1 MIMKVLII
9 DDDEDDTLILS
20 DALKNVWPHVS
31 CQISPSHGQW
41 KTYLEDSE
49 TAPDIIFI
57 DAFPL
62 RGKKCFE
69 ELTNLD
75 IRDHF
80 KIIVYTDESRPLE
93 IDGYKNMGASEI
105 LMKTGN
111 YEELK
116 MSLSLLKST

>member
-1 MIMKVLII
+1 MKVLII

-20 DALKNVWPHVS
+20 DALKNVWPDSS
-31 CQISPSHGQW
+31 CHISGSHGEW
-41 KTYLEDSE
+41 KMYLQNKE
-49 TAPDIIFI
+49 TVPDIIFI

-75 IRDHF
+75 IGNDL

-93 IDGYKNMGASEI
+93 IKEYKSMGASEI
-105 LMKTGN
+105 LLKTGN

-116 MSLSLLKST
+116 ISLSLLKST